1 VTNSIDVEGFAD
13 PMAALGSDLD
23 SPEGNAKR
31 KQIMEGARA
40 VFLAAGFDGASM
52 NDVARVAG
60 VSKGTLYVYFDSKE
74 KLFEALIREERR
86 QQAERIA
93 VFAWEGGD
101 IRTVLRDFGCKLLE
115 MMVRPEQVAHVRT
128 VIAASAKFPQLGRAF
143 FEAGPSFGASCV
155 AGYLRRQSEKG
166 LLRIADFETA
176 AWQFL
181 ELKQGGAFKRVLFGV
196 TDELPPARIREVVES
211 GVAVFMAAYGAPGA
225 EGEGSDAA
233 ELIGATNG

>member
-1 VTNSIDVEGFAD
+1 VTDSIDMAGVRETIAPLEG
-13 PMAALGSDLD
+13 DLD
-23 SPEGNAKR
+23 SSESSAKR
-31 KQIMEGARA
+31 RQIMEGAKA

-93 VFAWEGGD
+93 VFAWEGDD
-101 IRTVLRDFGCKLLE
+101 IPRTLRDFGCKLLE
-115 MMVRPEQVAHVRT
+115 MMARPEHVAHIRT
-128 VIAASAKFPQLGRAF
+128 VIAASGKFPQLGRAF
-143 FEAGPSFGASCV
+143 FEAGPCFGANCL

-166 LLRIADFETA
+166 LLRIVDFETA

-181 ELKQGGAFKRVLFGV
+181 ELMQGGAFKQLLFAV
-196 TDELPPARIREVVES
+196 TDELAPERIRQVVEA
-211 GVAVFMAAYGAPGA
+211 GVAVFLAAYGVP
-225 EGEGSDAA
+225 DADGRGDSKA
-233 ELIGATNG
+233 AVATSQG